1 MSAMP
6 TRSMSN
12 VVSLNGLG
20 PNRSPGLRILTECRD
35 QLINSLSLWL
45 HEIAAPIS
53 EELFVLADS
62 TRERLLQ
69 TRYLDLRADIE
80 KDWSHLVETFRRNL
94 ASEAERCQNG
104 SNTSITTRETPLEI
118 PDFEGLTLV
127 DDGDLSEHIVI
138 REFAAQI
145 AETCD
150 EELYTLNRRV
160 AALLGHDELAEN
172 SNPLAPKIIC
182 QALSDACSAI
192 GSDAEN
198 RLLLLRR
205 IERHLHRGLPPIY
218 QQINTSLI
226 ERGIL
231 PELKRSYRKSDIFG
245 EARASASPTASAGG
259 STSLPSTAAG
269 QMINTP
275 AIPSNILETLQRL
288 ASSRPS
294 PSLTPPGQSLPGSG
308 IAPSGTTGM
317 IAGGTVGNVDL
328 DINAINNMLMNSL
341 GEMQHVAGPIGNAP
355 IVNQVRLVRESDNAK
370 QAGGMTAVTID
381 IVAMLF
387 DFIFDDDHIP
397 VAIKA
402 LLSRLQIPVLKV
414 AMLNPG
420 FFADRSH
427 PTRRFLGGVSG
438 ISIRWGGSVEENDPF
453 YVKLAELVER
463 IQTEFEND
471 VEIFGTA
478 LSELEAF
485 VDEREKEETAGTQAV
500 ARIILQR
507 EHAAEALDR
516 ARRTTIDF
524 CAAKSLPPVVT
535 AFLNDHWAMVLQA
548 AELTG
553 DEKKTERQAAEQTMR
568 DLAWSIEAK
577 KTPDDRLKLIGLLPK
592 LLGQINKGL
601 DCINIDSALRQRFFD
616 ELVKHHS
623 AALKGEIRPAA
634 TEAEAS
640 ALPPPAKTEFD
651 FTPAGDG
658 DLQITCSADDGIEV
672 EEITLVGANPVW
684 RADDREIFR
693 RVSELR
699 RGDWIEFRDPS
710 GEGKTLP
717 YRERLHWISP
727 QRGILLF
734 SNHRSASAISI
745 TPEALA
751 RQIRDGLAA
760 IVAPEEIFEKAL
772 NGALESINAL

>member
-1 MSAMP
+1 
-6 TRSMSN
+6 
-12 VVSLNGLG
+12 
-20 PNRSPGLRILTECRD
+20 
-35 QLINSLSLWL
+35 
-45 HEIAAPIS
+45 
-53 EELFVLADS
+53 
-62 TRERLLQ
+62 
-69 TRYLDLRADIE
+69 
-80 KDWSHLVETFRRNL
+80 
-94 ASEAERCQNG
+94 
-104 SNTSITTRETPLEI
+104 
-118 PDFEGLTLV
+118 
-127 DDGDLSEHIVI
+127 
-138 REFAAQI
+138 
-145 AETCD
+145 
-150 EELYTLNRRV
+150 
-160 AALLGHDELAEN
+160 
-172 SNPLAPKIIC
+172 
-182 QALSDACSAI
+182 
-192 GSDAEN
+192 
-198 RLLLLRR
+198 
-205 IERHLHRGLPPIY
+205 
-218 QQINTSLI
+218 
-226 ERGIL
+226 
-231 PELKRSYRKSDIFG
+231 
-245 EARASASPTASAGG
+245 
-259 STSLPSTAAG
+259 
-269 QMINTP
+269 
-275 AIPSNILETLQRL
+275 
-288 ASSRPS
+288 
-294 PSLTPPGQSLPGSG
+294 
-308 IAPSGTTGM
+308 M

-355 IVNQVRLVRESDNAK
+355 IINQVRLVRESDNAK

-601 DCINIDSALRQRFFD
+601 DCINIDPALRQRFFD

-640 ALPPPAKTEFD
+640 ALLPPAKTEFD